1 MVHQQGKIS
10 QCFKLKGAKMRDC
23 IRLCTVICVV
33 GIIASMGGFEHGQ
46 YSLAGMFGR
55 MAIFSLMAGV
65 CVVLDEVL
73 TQRKRARVRHK
84 VSTTAVCRRNEA
96 KRSDC
101 VQMRATVEREQAV
114 EGQKKKASG
123 KCEFPKAQRK
133 NKYEVICHE

>member
-1 MVHQQGKIS
+1 
-10 QCFKLKGAKMRDC
+10 MRSC
-23 IRLCTVICVV
+23 IRFLTVCWLT
-33 GIIASMGGFEHGQ
+33 GIIASMGGYEQGMFG
-46 YSLAGMFGR
+46 LAGMFGR
-55 MAIFSLMAGV
+55 IAIFSLMAGV

>member
-1 MVHQQGKIS
+1 
-10 QCFKLKGAKMRDC
+10 MRDV
-23 IRLCTVICVV
+23 IRLGTVCCAI

-73 TQRKRARVRHK
+73 TQRKRAKRVAAR
-84 VSTTAVCRRNEA
+84 
-96 KRSDC
+96 
-101 VQMRATVEREQAV
+101 
-114 EGQKKKASG
+114 
-123 KCEFPKAQRK
+123 KAQRK